1 MLLSGKIML
10 NYNYP
15 QGKDEAHRLS
25 ILDDYQI
32 MYTQKEYAFDRIT
45 ELAKQFFDTLSVA
58 ITFLDKDR
66 QFYKSITGLNPEEDS
81 CPRDLAFC
89 NYTILKTQAFVVL
102 DTHLDERFNN
112 NPFVL
117 VAPKVRFY
125 AGVPILV
132 PDNQGNMVALGA
144 LCLIDDKPREVFSQ
158 SEQQALAKFAD
169 IVSDT
174 LCLRKQQLQAKHANE
189 MKTAFLAN
197 MSHEIRTPMNGIMG
211 MLDLLSQTD
220 VNEQQKEYI
229 KHIQHSNEHLLN
241 IVNDILDLSK
251 IESGKMNFET
261 IEVDLKQ
268 LCEQIIAVFVA
279 SATAGGIELSF
290 DYPDNL
296 PRYVKTDPVRVRQI
310 LANLVNNAIKF
321 TPPKGKVRLQAVGCC
336 DDCEIKLQVIDTG
349 RGIRVESQKVI
360 FDAYNQADKFTHR
373 VYGGTGLGLSVCK
386 ALAEGLGG
394 TISLESTEG
403 KGSTFILCLPLEVVE
418 KAQFEQNKPVQAL
431 LQDPKDRILAH
442 ILLAED
448 NNLNAMVAMKSLKKF
463 GYTVDL
469 AKDGKEALD
478 MYQQNPSKYQMILMD
493 HQMPI
498 MDGVEATKMLKKQF
512 ENLPPIIA
520 VTAHAMHGN
529 KDLYIKVGMQDYLT
543 KPYKPE
549 VLDEMIQL
557 WLRKSS

>member
-1 MLLSGKIML
+1 MS
-10 NYNYP
+10 NYP
-15 QGKDEAHRLS
+15 HGENEAHRLS
-25 ILDDYQI
+25 VLDDYQI

-58 ITFLDKDR
+58 ITFLDKDN
-66 QFYKSITGLNPEEDS
+66 QFYKSIIGLENETDRCSREFV
-81 CPRDLAFC
+81 FC
-89 NYTILKTQAFVVL
+89 NYTILQNQAFVIL
-102 DTHLDERFNN
+102 DTHLDLQFRD
-112 NPFVL
+112 NPFVTE
-117 VAPKVRFY
+117 APFVRFY

-144 LCLIDDKPREVFSQ
+144 LCLLDDKPRDSFSQ

-220 VNEQQKEYI
+220 INEQQKEYI

-251 IESGKMNFET
+251 IESGKMNFEI

-268 LCEQIIAVFVA
+268 LCEQIIAIFVA
-279 SATAGGIELSF
+279 NAKSGGIELSF
-290 DYPDNL
+290 DYSDNL
-296 PRYVKTDPVRVRQI
+296 PHYVKTDPVRVRQI

-321 TPPKGKVRLQAVGCC
+321 TPPKGKVRLQAISCC

-349 RGIRVESQKVI
+349 RGIRAESQKVI

-386 ALAEGLGG
+386 ALAEGMGG
-394 TISLESTEG
+394 TISLESSEG
-403 KGSTFILCLPLEVVE
+403 KGSTFSLCLPLEVVD
-418 KAQFEQNKPVQAL
+418 KSQFEQKNQENHN
-431 LQDPKDRILAH
+431 PKSMHERILAH

-448 NNLNAMVAMKSLKKF
+448 NHLNAMVAVKSLNKF

-498 MDGVEATKMLKKQF
+498 MDGVEATKILKKQF
-512 ENLPPIIA
+512 DKLPPIIA

-549 VLDEMIQL
+549 ALDEIIQL
-557 WLRKSS
+557 WLKKS